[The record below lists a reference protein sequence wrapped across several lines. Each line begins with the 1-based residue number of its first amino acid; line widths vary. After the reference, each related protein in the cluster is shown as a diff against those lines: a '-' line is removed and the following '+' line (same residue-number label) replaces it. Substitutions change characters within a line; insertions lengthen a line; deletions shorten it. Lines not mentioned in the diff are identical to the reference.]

1 MGVLREKQRAR
12 EIKDDFQVSGSDSWM
27 VVPVTETGNTE
38 KEQVGK
44 KNYQISFEN
53 VEMKVPDG
61 CHVETSH
68 SSLNTELRVEERS
81 LD

>member
-1 MGVLREKQRAR
+1 MSRL
-12 EIKDDFQVSGSDSWM
+12 
-27 VVPVTETGNTE
+27 
-38 KEQVGK
+38 GK